1 MNKDVLAIIHEITE
15 KSVGGRC
22 IFRGEPEHY
31 NDVSSKAYQIY
42 GRHSNFELVENLIL
56 NDVKQHDR
64 NIVNTPPE
72 EVIALLQH
80 YGGVTNLIDFT
91 TDYLIALFFACNG
104 SFDKDGRVILLSQ
117 RRYHTL
123 VPSVP
128 VHRVTAQK
136 SIFVR
141 PKGGNIKIDN
151 DKVRVVNVPGESKLS
166 ILEHLRNYHGL
177 RRETIY
183 NDIHGFIMLQ
193 NQNKRAREE
202 FNQGVLRVNSKN
214 YMTSIQH
221 FNKAIQLDPE
231 HAGSWNNRGAAYFK
245 QGDCCKAIENFKKA
259 IELDPN
265 HAIAW
270 SNLGACYLRKGDLDS
285 AINNIEKAIELE
297 DMNTENH
304 GDSLF
309 NRAMYRLYTED
320 WPGAMSDL
328 VQARKQRAD
337 IAELFKEDYKDISTF
352 EADARVKLPT
362 EISEMLA

>member
-1 MNKDVLAIIHEITE
+1 MNKDILAIIHEITE
-15 KSVGGRC
+15 KSEGGRY

-31 NDVSSKAYQIY
+31 DDVSSKAYQIY
-42 GRHSNFELVENLIL
+42 GRHSNFELVESLIL
-56 NDVKQHDR
+56 NDVKQHDC
-64 NIVNTPPE
+64 NLVNTPPE

-128 VHRVTAQK
+128 VHRVIAQK

-141 PKGGNIKIDN
+141 PMEGYIKIDN
-151 DKVRVVNVPGESKLS
+151 DKVCIVNVPGKSKLS
-166 ILEHLRNYHGL
+166 ILEYLRNYHGL
-177 RRETIY
+177 RREAIY

-193 NQNKRAREE
+193 NQNNRAREE
-202 FNQGVLRVNSKN
+202 FSQGVLCFNSKD
-214 YMTSIQH
+214 YKSSIRH
-221 FNKAIQLDPE
+221 NNKAIQLDPE
-231 HAGSWNNRGAAYFK
+231 HAGSWNNRGAAYIK
-245 QGDCCKAIENFKKA
+245 VGDIDKAIEDLKKA

-265 HAIAW
+265 HAVAW
-270 SNLGACYLRKGDLDS
+270 SNLGACYLRKGDMDS
-285 AINNIEKAIELE
+285 AISNIEKAIELE

-304 GDSLF
+304 GESLF
-309 NRAMYRLYTED
+309 NRAMYRLYTKD
-320 WPGAMSDL
+320 WPSAMSDL
-328 VQARKQRAD
+328 GEACKHRAD

-352 EADARVKLPT
+352 EAEAGVKLPT
-362 EISEMLA
+362 NISEMLT